1 MKLTSAQVERTL
13 GQIEARAIPDDHPVV
28 SQLNEFFWGAY
39 ILFRQQRA
47 QYRGAGG
54 TGANGRQVCQ
64 NGKSREL
71 ERRRQFGAA
80 PARANRHRRGAWR
93 QTLNRIEN

>member
-28 SQLNEFFWGAY
+28 SQLNDFFGEQHS
-39 ILFRQQRA
+39 RQQRA

-54 TGANGRQVCQ
+54 TGANGRRVCQ
-64 NGKSREL
+64 NRESREL